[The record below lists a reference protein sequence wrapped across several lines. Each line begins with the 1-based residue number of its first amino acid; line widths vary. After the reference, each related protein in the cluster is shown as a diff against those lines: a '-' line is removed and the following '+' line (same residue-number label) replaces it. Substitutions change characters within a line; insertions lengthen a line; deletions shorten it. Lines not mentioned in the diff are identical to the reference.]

1 MSLLLDSAQI
11 EDARAAAELGFV
23 RGATTNP
30 TLLERAGRP
39 AEEVIPALC
48 DLLPGIV
55 YYQLTAPDVAGRAA
69 EARRMAA
76 LRPGRIGLK
85 IPCTDENLALAARLT
100 AEGHVVGIT
109 AIFHP
114 GQVFLAGQVGARCVL
129 PYVNRSTRLLGDG
142 PGLVRRMRAV
152 IDSAGL
158 PLELIAA
165 SVKDPDEA
173 EATLAA
179 GAHGLTLPL
188 AVIRALASHPLS
200 EAAIAEFALAAQGA
214 SGSA

>member
-1 MSLLLDSAQI
+1 MPLLLDSADLA
-11 EDARAAAELGFV
+11 DARAAADLGFV
-23 RGATTNP
+23 HGATTNP
-30 TLLERAGRP
+30 ALLARAGQP
-39 AEEVIPALC
+39 AEVVIPALC

-55 YYQLTAPDVAGRAA
+55 YYQLTAPVVTGRMA

-100 AEGHVVGIT
+100 ADGYVVGIT

-114 GQVFLAGQVGARCVL
+114 GQVYLAGQVGAACVL

-152 IDSAGL
+152 IDAAHL
-158 PLELIAA
+158 PLALVAA

-179 GAHGLTLPL
+179 GADGLTLPL
-188 AVIRALASHPLS
+188 AVIRALARHPLS
-200 EAAIAEFALAAQGA
+200 DAAIAEFAQLAAGPA
-214 SGSA
+214 